1 MNARLSIGLP
11 IYNEIKYIEETLDSI
26 LVQSFKFYELV
37 IVDNNSNDGTF
48 ELLKKYSEKD
58 KRIKLFRNE
67 KNYGQVENYNKAFNL
82 STGDYFSWFGAHDL
96 YDRNYLKLLVAKI
109 QQNSKTSLVFSN
121 VAHIDKEN
129 KILDKKK
136 NTGFKLKKSKLVRNL
151 IMPLIIK
158 GSGDMVYG
166 IFKSKDL
173 RKTTLF
179 SKKVLNPDYLLITQ
193 ISSYGEIDKVEDPLR
208 KRRYFRQDEIKFNK
222 WSDKYISLKNRY
234 IRNNGNVSYLLK
246 NFPTM
251 IMALN
256 IFKVIYLRN
265 RIYNPYSLV
274 IGIYTSIIFLFKHRA
289 SFLIDILQ
297 FLKLK

>member
-1 MNARLSIGLP
+1 
-11 IYNEIKYIEETLDSI
+11 
-26 LVQSFKFYELV
+26 
-37 IVDNNSNDGTF
+37 
-48 ELLKKYSEKD
+48 
-58 KRIKLFRNE
+58 
-67 KNYGQVENYNKAFNL
+67 
-82 STGDYFSWFGAHDL
+82 
-96 YDRNYLKLLVAKI
+96 
-109 QQNSKTSLVFSN
+109 
-121 VAHIDKEN
+121 
-129 KILDKKK
+129 
-136 NTGFKLKKSKLVRNL
+136 
-151 IMPLIIK
+151 MPLIIK
-158 GSGDMVYG
+158 GSGDMVCG

-193 ISSYGEIDKVEDPLR
+193 ISSYGEIEKVEDPLR

-265 RIYNPYSLV
+265 RIYNPYSLI